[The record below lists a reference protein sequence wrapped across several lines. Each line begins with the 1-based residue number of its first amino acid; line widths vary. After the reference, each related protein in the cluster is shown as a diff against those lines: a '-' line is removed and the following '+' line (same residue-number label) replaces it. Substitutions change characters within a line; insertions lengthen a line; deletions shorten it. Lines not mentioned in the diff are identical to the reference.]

1 VGDAPET
8 LGGRFKVG
16 ELGAAVLADGTT
28 VEGRVRYVAGEADT
42 GTRTF
47 RVELEVPNP
56 SGRFQAGMS
65 ARLVVREPPVQAHR
79 ISAAA
84 LVLDDVGKVGVKAVD
99 AGDTVR
105 FHEARIVKAEAEA
118 LWLAGLPENLRII
131 TSGQGFVQAGQ
142 KVQAQVEPAAAAT
155 PANTAAATAGVRSG
169 T

>member
-1 VGDAPET
+1 
-8 LGGRFKVG
+8 
-16 ELGAAVLADGTT
+16 
-28 VEGRVRYVAGEADT
+28 
-42 GTRTF
+42 
-47 RVELEVPNP
+47 
-56 SGRFQAGMS
+56 MS
-65 ARLVVREPPVQAHR
+65 ARLIVREPPVPAHR

-142 KVQAQVEPAAAAT
+142 KVQAQVEPAATAT
-155 PANTAAATAGVRSG
+155 PANTAAAAAGVRSG

>member
-1 VGDAPET
+1 
-8 LGGRFKVG
+8 
-16 ELGAAVLADGTT
+16 VLADGTT
-28 VEGRVRYVAGEADT
+28 VEGRVRYVAGEADA

-65 ARLVVREPPVQAHR
+65 ARLVVREPPVPAHR

-118 LWLAGLPENLRII
+118 LWLAGLPESLRII

-142 KVQAQVEPAAAAT
+142 KVQAQVEPAAAA
-155 PANTAAATAGVRSG
+155 AAANAAGARTG